1 MVTDLGEIKILVN
14 EREVSYD
21 CVELTNYIRY
31 FKVKKR
37 YKLICKIPETLKENI
52 QIKCIITLKENV
64 KVMSGPET
72 GENLALISFWWHNS
86 KLSIGTVGDIEGV
99 QYNYL
104 ENAMELKMR
113 ENPEQVA
120 FYVAWID
127 MIDEEKE
134 DIYTWFAAD
143 PAYDV

>member
-52 QIKCIITLKENV
+52 RIKCIITLKE
-64 KVMSGPET
+64 G
-72 GENLALISFWWHNS
+72 
-86 KLSIGTVGDIEGV
+86 
-99 QYNYL
+99 
-104 ENAMELKMR
+104 
-113 ENPEQVA
+113 
-120 FYVAWID
+120 
-127 MIDEEKE
+127 
-134 DIYTWFAAD
+134 
-143 PAYDV
+143 

>member
-1 MVTDLGEIKILVN
+1 MFTDLGEIKILIN
-14 EREVSYD
+14 EKEICYD
-21 CVELTNYIRY
+21 CVELTNHIKY

-37 YKLICKIPETLKENI
+37 YKLVCSVPESLIEDI
-52 QIKCIITLKENV
+52 QIKCMITLKENV

-72 GENLALISFWWHNS
+72 GEDLAMISFYWQNS
-86 KLSIGTVGDIEGV
+86 KLSIGTKGDIEGV

-113 ENPEQVA
+113 ENPKQVV

-127 MIDEEKE
+127 MIDMEKE

-143 PAYDV
+143 PTYDI

>member
-14 EREVSYD
+14 EHEVCYE
-21 CVELTNYIRY
+21 CVELTNHIRY

-37 YKLICKIPETLKENI
+37 YQLICKVPETLKGNI
-52 QIKCIITLKENV
+52 RIKCIITLKEGV
-64 KVMSGPET
+64 KVTSGPET
-72 GENLALISFWWHNS
+72 GENLALISFWWQNS
-86 KLSIGTVGDIEGV
+86 KLSIGTIGDIEGV
-99 QYNYL
+99 QYSYL

-113 ENPEQVA
+113 ENPEQVV

-143 PAYDV
+143 PRYDV